1 MFLRFFFEAGLY
13 SHIDASHCHT
23 ATCNPPLYSST
34 GGLPAD
40 FIHPPVVRGCQRV
53 SPKISPASGLRKR
66 AGEFALLSDPFRRF
80 DVTGQL
86 TQGAR
91 QTLAVCFRFS
101 PYFDCLS
108 SARFA
113 TAGLA
118 PAEASLETR
127 RCAKPMP
134 HLLRRF
140 CGPPPAARIIGG
152 EAGRWMPSF
161 LVSKHRSTGTSPDG
175 DEVKQSS

>member
-1 MFLRFFFEAGLY
+1 MFLRFFFEAGVY

-40 FIHPPVVRGCQRV
+40 FIHPPDVRGCQRV

-66 AGEFALLSDPFRRF
+66 AGEFARLSDPFRRF

-101 PYFDCLS
+101 PYENRQDR
-108 SARFA
+108 SAPIRRGAGPPLPRFA
-113 TAGLA
+113 ANVPTTTMMSMSTPSLA
-118 PAEASLETR
+118 PGGRSAPIA
-127 RCAKPMP
+127 
-134 HLLRRF
+134 LLYKRA
-140 CGPPPAARIIGG
+140 C
-152 EAGRWMPSF
+152 
-161 LVSKHRSTGTSPDG
+161 KY
-175 DEVKQSS
+175 

>member
-1 MFLRFFFEAGLY
+1 MY

-40 FIHPPVVRGCQRV
+40 FIHPPDVRGCQRV

-101 PYFDCLS
+101 PYFDYLS

-118 PAEASLETR
+118 PVVTKSNSRVIELD
-127 RCAKPMP
+127 
-134 HLLRRF
+134 H
-140 CGPPPAARIIGG
+140 IGTYCDG
-152 EAGRWMPSF
+152 SFKIKGRYTANMF
-161 LVSKHRSTGTSPDG
+161 FRDYVC
-175 DEVKQSS
+175 